1 MKKSMKK
8 YFSKVRG
15 RIILLA
21 LTTLLVSGSDI
32 LRPIIE
38 ANLVT
43 SITQLNYVSA
53 IWFSIF
59 YILYAINNIVFN
71 LLNNKIYMG
80 IKEKILYY
88 LRKDILDRI
97 FSLKVVNFD
106 KISSGEFQQKLKDD
120 PASISRVLSVVQY
133 NAFAL
138 ITNLVILIYVFFLNY
153 ILGIIYLIGVVSVY
167 FIEKK
172 LYSKYEYLQ
181 RDYSK
186 IQDRN
191 TTILNEVMHG
201 IRDIKLLNI
210 IPSISNIAID
220 SMSQSNQY
228 DTKLKMQHNFIW
240 KLSRAIEYLI
250 SFLVIFIGIY
260 LASTNKLTVTNLLII
275 YMYRYEIFSL
285 ISNINSIKDYYT
297 EYKVAKDRIFSIMDD
312 NCFPVEQYGNVSL
325 KNINGSIEFKNVSFG
340 YDDKLVLKD
349 INFNIEA
356 NDTVA
361 IVGASGSGKS
371 TIFNLLNKSYDV
383 SNNSIFIDD
392 IDINTLDRNTIRN
405 HISIISQNPYLFNFS
420 IKENFM
426 LLGDHI
432 TIKDI
437 KKACKLARI
446 DDFIDSLPD
455 KYDTILGEGGV
466 NLSGGQKQRISIART
481 LIKNPKIL
489 ILDDSSSA
497 LDMETESKLQNS
509 LKNRMKDS
517 TVFLIAQRIS
527 AVMDSDKIIVLDN
540 GEIAAIGTH
549 KELIKNCEIYRSIAI
564 SQLGEEAVLNV

>member
-1 MKKSMKK
+1 MKKKSMKK

-240 KLSRAIEYLI
+240 ELSRAIEYLI

-285 ISNINSIKDYYT
+285 ISNINSIKEYYT

-340 YDDKLVLKD
+340 YDDKMVLKD

-383 SNNSIFIDD
+383 SDNSIFIDD

-432 TIKDI
+432 TMKDI

-466 NLSGGQKQRISIART
+466 NLSGGQKQRIAIARA
-481 LIKNPKIL
+481 LLKKSKI
-489 ILDDSSSA
+489 ILFDEATSA
-497 LDMETESKLQNS
+497 LDNITQREIQSSINSISKDYTILIIAHRLSTIKDCNKIMVLQDGKIVGVGDHYEL
-509 LKNRMKDS
+509 LKNNLYYQKLYENEIQ
-517 TVFLIAQRIS
+517 VF
-527 AVMDSDKIIVLDN
+527 
-540 GEIAAIGTH
+540 
-549 KELIKNCEIYRSIAI
+549 
-564 SQLGEEAVLNV
+564 

>member
-1 MKKSMKK
+1 MKK

-138 ITNLVILIYVFFLNY
+138 MVILIYVFFLNY
-153 ILGIIYLIGVVSVY
+153 ILGIIYLIGVVLVY

-240 KLSRAIEYLI
+240 ELSGAIEYLI

-285 ISNINSIKDYYT
+285 ISNINSIKEYYT

-340 YDDKLVLKD
+340 YDDKMVLKD

-371 TIFNLLNKSYDV
+371 TIFNLLNKNYDV
-383 SNNSIFIDD
+383 SDNSIFIDD

-432 TIKDI
+432 TMKDI

-466 NLSGGQKQRISIART
+466 NLSGGQKQRIAIARA
-481 LIKNPKIL
+481 LLKKSKI
-489 ILDDSSSA
+489 ILFDEATSA
-497 LDMETESKLQNS
+497 LDNITQREIQSSINSISKDYTILIIAHRLSTIKDCNKIMVLQDGKIVGVGNHYEL
-509 LKNRMKDS
+509 LKNNLYYQKLYENEIQ
-517 TVFLIAQRIS
+517 VF
-527 AVMDSDKIIVLDN
+527 
-540 GEIAAIGTH
+540 
-549 KELIKNCEIYRSIAI
+549 
-564 SQLGEEAVLNV
+564 

>member
-1 MKKSMKK
+1 MKKKSMKK

-240 KLSRAIEYLI
+240 ELSKAIEYLI

-285 ISNINSIKDYYT
+285 IFNINAVKEYYT

-432 TIKDI
+432 TMKDI

-466 NLSGGQKQRISIART
+466 NLSGGQKQRIAIARA
-481 LIKNPKIL
+481 LLKKSKI
-489 ILDDSSSA
+489 ILFDEATSA
-497 LDMETESKLQNS
+497 LDNITQREIQSSINSISKDYTILIIAHRLSTIKDCNKIMVLQDGKIVGVGNHYEL
-509 LKNRMKDS
+509 LKNNLYYQKLYENEIQ
-517 TVFLIAQRIS
+517 VF
-527 AVMDSDKIIVLDN
+527 
-540 GEIAAIGTH
+540 
-549 KELIKNCEIYRSIAI
+549 
-564 SQLGEEAVLNV
+564 

>member
-1 MKKSMKK
+1 MKK

-153 ILGIIYLIGVVSVY
+153 ILGIIYLIGVVLVY

-240 KLSRAIEYLI
+240 ELSGAIEYLI

-285 ISNINSIKDYYT
+285 ISNINSIKEYYT

-340 YDDKLVLKD
+340 YDDKMVLKD

-383 SNNSIFIDD
+383 SDNSIFIDD

-432 TIKDI
+432 TMKDI

-466 NLSGGQKQRISIART
+466 NLSGGQKQRIAIARA
-481 LIKNPKIL
+481 LLKKSKI
-489 ILDDSSSA
+489 ILFDEATSA
-497 LDMETESKLQNS
+497 LDNITQREIQSSINSISKDYTILIIAHRLSTIKDCNKIMVLQDGKIVGVGNHYEL
-509 LKNRMKDS
+509 LKNNLYYQKLYENEIQ
-517 TVFLIAQRIS
+517 VF
-527 AVMDSDKIIVLDN
+527 
-540 GEIAAIGTH
+540 
-549 KELIKNCEIYRSIAI
+549 
-564 SQLGEEAVLNV
+564 

>member
-240 KLSRAIEYLI
+240 ELSRAIEYLI

-383 SNNSIFIDD
+383 SDNSIFIDD

-432 TIKDI
+432 TMKDI

-466 NLSGGQKQRISIART
+466 NLSGGQKQRIAIARA
-481 LIKNPKIL
+481 LLKKSKI
-489 ILDDSSSA
+489 ILFDEATSA
-497 LDMETESKLQNS
+497 LDNITQREIQSSINSISKDYTILIIAHRLSTIKDCNKIMVLQDGKIVGVGNHYEL
-509 LKNRMKDS
+509 LKNNLYYQKLYENEIQ
-517 TVFLIAQRIS
+517 VF
-527 AVMDSDKIIVLDN
+527 
-540 GEIAAIGTH
+540 
-549 KELIKNCEIYRSIAI
+549 
-564 SQLGEEAVLNV
+564 

>member
-1 MKKSMKK
+1 MKKKSMKK

-240 KLSRAIEYLI
+240 ELSRAIEYLI

-285 ISNINSIKDYYT
+285 ISNINSIKEYYT

-340 YDDKLVLKD
+340 YDDKMVLKD

-371 TIFNLLNKSYDV
+371 TIFNLLNKNYDV
-383 SNNSIFIDD
+383 SDNSIFIDD

-432 TIKDI
+432 TMKDI

-466 NLSGGQKQRISIART
+466 NLSGGQKQRIAIARA
-481 LIKNPKIL
+481 LLKKSKI
-489 ILDDSSSA
+489 ILFDEATSA
-497 LDMETESKLQNS
+497 LDNITQREIQSSINSISKDYTILIIAHRLSTIKDCNKIMVLQDGKIVGVGNHYEL
-509 LKNRMKDS
+509 LKNNLYYQKLYENEIQ
-517 TVFLIAQRIS
+517 VF
-527 AVMDSDKIIVLDN
+527 
-540 GEIAAIGTH
+540 
-549 KELIKNCEIYRSIAI
+549 
-564 SQLGEEAVLNV
+564 

>member
-1 MKKSMKK
+1 M
-8 YFSKVRG
+8 
-15 RIILLA
+15 A

-153 ILGIIYLIGVVSVY
+153 ILGIIYLIGVVLVY

-181 RDYSK
+181 RNYSK

-240 KLSRAIEYLI
+240 ELSGAIEYLI

-285 ISNINSIKDYYT
+285 ISNINSIKEYYT

-340 YDDKLVLKD
+340 YDDKMVLKD

-383 SNNSIFIDD
+383 SDNSIFIDD
-392 IDINTLDRNTIRN
+392 IDINTLDCNTIRN

-432 TIKDI
+432 TMKDI

-466 NLSGGQKQRISIART
+466 NLSGGQKQRIAIARA
-481 LIKNPKIL
+481 LLKKSKI
-489 ILDDSSSA
+489 ILFDEATSA
-497 LDMETESKLQNS
+497 LDNITQREIQSSINSISKDYTILIIAHRLSTIKDCNKIMVLQDGKIVGVGNHYEL
-509 LKNRMKDS
+509 LKNNLYYQKLYENEIQ
-517 TVFLIAQRIS
+517 VF
-527 AVMDSDKIIVLDN
+527 
-540 GEIAAIGTH
+540 
-549 KELIKNCEIYRSIAI
+549 
-564 SQLGEEAVLNV
+564 

>member
-1 MKKSMKK
+1 MKKKSMKK

-240 KLSRAIEYLI
+240 ELSRAIEYLI

-383 SNNSIFIDD
+383 SDNSIFIDD

-432 TIKDI
+432 TMKDI

-466 NLSGGQKQRISIART
+466 NLSGGQKQRIAIARA
-481 LIKNPKIL
+481 LLKKSKI
-489 ILDDSSSA
+489 ILFDEATSA
-497 LDMETESKLQNS
+497 LDNITQREIQSSINSISKDYTILIIAHRLSTIKDCNKIMVLQDGKIVGVGNHYEL
-509 LKNRMKDS
+509 LKNNLYYQKLYENEIQ
-517 TVFLIAQRIS
+517 VF
-527 AVMDSDKIIVLDN
+527 
-540 GEIAAIGTH
+540 
-549 KELIKNCEIYRSIAI
+549 
-564 SQLGEEAVLNV
+564 

>member
-1 MKKSMKK
+1 MKKKSMKK

-240 KLSRAIEYLI
+240 ELSRAIEYLI

-285 ISNINSIKDYYT
+285 IFNINAVKEYYT

-383 SNNSIFIDD
+383 SDNSIFIDD

-432 TIKDI
+432 TMKDI

-466 NLSGGQKQRISIART
+466 NLSGGQKQRIAIARA
-481 LIKNPKIL
+481 LLKKSKI
-489 ILDDSSSA
+489 ILFDEATSA
-497 LDMETESKLQNS
+497 LDNITQREIQSSINSISKDYTILIIAHRLSTIKDCNKIMVLQ
-509 LKNRMKDS
+509 DG
-517 TVFLIAQRIS
+517 
-527 AVMDSDKIIVLDN
+527 KIVGVGNL
-540 GEIAAIGTH
+540 
-549 KELIKNCEIYRSIAI
+549 
-564 SQLGEEAVLNV
+564 

>member
-240 KLSRAIEYLI
+240 ELSRAIEYLI

-285 ISNINSIKDYYT
+285 ISNINSIKEYYT

-312 NCFPVEQYGNVSL
+312 NCFPIEQYGNVSL

-383 SNNSIFIDD
+383 SDNSIFIDD

-432 TIKDI
+432 TMKDI

-466 NLSGGQKQRISIART
+466 NLSGGQKQRIAIARA
-481 LIKNPKIL
+481 LLKKSKI
-489 ILDDSSSA
+489 ILFDEATSA
-497 LDMETESKLQNS
+497 LDNITQREIQSSINSISKDYTILIIAHRLSTIKDCNKIMVLQDGKIVGVGNHYEL
-509 LKNRMKDS
+509 LKNNLYYQKLYENEIQ
-517 TVFLIAQRIS
+517 VF
-527 AVMDSDKIIVLDN
+527 
-540 GEIAAIGTH
+540 
-549 KELIKNCEIYRSIAI
+549 
-564 SQLGEEAVLNV
+564 

>member
-1 MKKSMKK
+1 MKK

-153 ILGIIYLIGVVSVY
+153 ILGIIYLIGVVLVY

-240 KLSRAIEYLI
+240 ELSGAIEYLI

-285 ISNINSIKDYYT
+285 ISNINSIKEYYT

-340 YDDKLVLKD
+340 YDDKMVLKD

-383 SNNSIFIDD
+383 SDNSIFIDD

-405 HISIISQNPYLFNFS
+405 HISIISQSPYLFIFS

-432 TIKDI
+432 TMKDI

-466 NLSGGQKQRISIART
+466 NLSGGQKQRIAIARA
-481 LIKNPKIL
+481 LLKKSKI
-489 ILDDSSSA
+489 ILFDEATSA
-497 LDMETESKLQNS
+497 LDNITQREIQSSINFISKDYTILIIAHRLSTIKDCNKIMVLQDGKIVGVGNHYEL
-509 LKNRMKDS
+509 LKNNLYYQKLYENEIQ
-517 TVFLIAQRIS
+517 VF
-527 AVMDSDKIIVLDN
+527 
-540 GEIAAIGTH
+540 
-549 KELIKNCEIYRSIAI
+549 
-564 SQLGEEAVLNV
+564 

>member
-1 MKKSMKK
+1 MKK

-153 ILGIIYLIGVVSVY
+153 ILGIIYLIGVVLLY

-181 RDYSK
+181 RNYSK

-240 KLSRAIEYLI
+240 ELSGAIEYLI

-285 ISNINSIKDYYT
+285 ISNINSIKEYYT

-340 YDDKLVLKD
+340 YDDKMVLKD

-383 SNNSIFIDD
+383 SDNSIFIDD
-392 IDINTLDRNTIRN
+392 IDINTLDCNTIRN

-432 TIKDI
+432 TMKDI

-466 NLSGGQKQRISIART
+466 NLSGGQKQRIAIARA
-481 LIKNPKIL
+481 LLKKSKI
-489 ILDDSSSA
+489 ILFDEATSA
-497 LDMETESKLQNS
+497 LDNITQREIQSSINSISKDYTILIIAHRLSTIKDCNKIMVLQDGKIVGVGNHYEL
-509 LKNRMKDS
+509 LKNNLYYQKLYENEIQ
-517 TVFLIAQRIS
+517 VF
-527 AVMDSDKIIVLDN
+527 
-540 GEIAAIGTH
+540 
-549 KELIKNCEIYRSIAI
+549 
-564 SQLGEEAVLNV
+564 

>member
-1 MKKSMKK
+1 MKKKSMKK

-240 KLSRAIEYLI
+240 ELSKAIEYLI

-285 ISNINSIKDYYT
+285 IFNINAVKEYYT

-340 YDDKLVLKD
+340 YDDNLLLKD

-432 TIKDI
+432 TMKDI

-466 NLSGGQKQRISIART
+466 NLSGGQKQRIAIARA
-481 LIKNPKIL
+481 LLKKSKI
-489 ILDDSSSA
+489 ILFDEATSA
-497 LDMETESKLQNS
+497 LDNITQREIQSSINSISKDYTILIIAHRLSTIKDCNKIMVLQDGKIVGVGNHYEL
-509 LKNRMKDS
+509 LKNNLYYQKLYENEIQ
-517 TVFLIAQRIS
+517 VF
-527 AVMDSDKIIVLDN
+527 
-540 GEIAAIGTH
+540 
-549 KELIKNCEIYRSIAI
+549 
-564 SQLGEEAVLNV
+564 

>member
-1 MKKSMKK
+1 MKKKSMKK

-240 KLSRAIEYLI
+240 ELSKAIEYLI

-432 TIKDI
+432 TMKDI

-466 NLSGGQKQRISIART
+466 NLSGGQKQRIAIARA
-481 LIKNPKIL
+481 LLKKSKI
-489 ILDDSSSA
+489 ILFDEATSA
-497 LDMETESKLQNS
+497 LDNITQREIQSSINSISKDYTILIIAHRLSTIKDCNKIMVLQDGKIVGVGNHYEL
-509 LKNRMKDS
+509 LKNNLYYQKLYENEIQ
-517 TVFLIAQRIS
+517 VF
-527 AVMDSDKIIVLDN
+527 
-540 GEIAAIGTH
+540 
-549 KELIKNCEIYRSIAI
+549 
-564 SQLGEEAVLNV
+564 

>member
-1 MKKSMKK
+1 MKKKSMKK

-240 KLSRAIEYLI
+240 ELSKAIEYLI

-285 ISNINSIKDYYT
+285 IFNINAVKEYYT

-383 SNNSIFIDD
+383 SDNSIFIDD

-432 TIKDI
+432 TMKDI

-466 NLSGGQKQRISIART
+466 NLSGGQKQRIAIARA
-481 LIKNPKIL
+481 LLKKSKI
-489 ILDDSSSA
+489 ILFDEATSA
-497 LDMETESKLQNS
+497 LDNITQREIQSSINSISKDYTILIIAHRLSTIKDCNKIMVLQDGKIVGVGNHYEL
-509 LKNRMKDS
+509 LKNNLYYQKLYENEIQ
-517 TVFLIAQRIS
+517 VF
-527 AVMDSDKIIVLDN
+527 
-540 GEIAAIGTH
+540 
-549 KELIKNCEIYRSIAI
+549 
-564 SQLGEEAVLNV
+564 

>member
-1 MKKSMKK
+1 MKK

-88 LRKDILDRI
+88 LMKDILDRI

-153 ILGIIYLIGVVSVY
+153 ILGIIYLIGVVLVY

-240 KLSRAIEYLI
+240 ELSGAIEYLI

-285 ISNINSIKDYYT
+285 ISNINSIKEYYT

-340 YDDKLVLKD
+340 YDDKMVLKD

-383 SNNSIFIDD
+383 SDNSIFIDD

-405 HISIISQNPYLFNFS
+405 HISIISQSPYLFNFS

-432 TIKDI
+432 TMKDI

-466 NLSGGQKQRISIART
+466 NLSGGQKQRIAIARA
-481 LIKNPKIL
+481 LLKKSKI
-489 ILDDSSSA
+489 ILFDEATSA
-497 LDMETESKLQNS
+497 LDNITQREIQSSINFISKDYTILIIAHRLSTIKDCNKIMVLQDGKIVGVGNHYEL
-509 LKNRMKDS
+509 LKNNLYYQKLYENEIQ
-517 TVFLIAQRIS
+517 VF
-527 AVMDSDKIIVLDN
+527 
-540 GEIAAIGTH
+540 
-549 KELIKNCEIYRSIAI
+549 
-564 SQLGEEAVLNV
+564 

>member
-1 MKKSMKK
+1 MKKKSMKK

-167 FIEKK
+167 FVEKK

-240 KLSRAIEYLI
+240 ELSKAIEYLI

-285 ISNINSIKDYYT
+285 IFNINAVKEYYT

-340 YDDKLVLKD
+340 YDDKMVLKD

-383 SNNSIFIDD
+383 SDNSIFIDD

-432 TIKDI
+432 TMKDI

-466 NLSGGQKQRISIART
+466 NLSGGQKQRIAIARA
-481 LIKNPKIL
+481 LLKKSKI
-489 ILDDSSSA
+489 ILFDEATSA
-497 LDMETESKLQNS
+497 LDNITQREIQSSINSISKDYTILIIAHRLSTIKDCNKIMVLQDGKIVGVGNHYEL
-509 LKNRMKDS
+509 LKNNLYYQKLYENEIQ
-517 TVFLIAQRIS
+517 VF
-527 AVMDSDKIIVLDN
+527 
-540 GEIAAIGTH
+540 
-549 KELIKNCEIYRSIAI
+549 
-564 SQLGEEAVLNV
+564 

>member
-1 MKKSMKK
+1 MKK

-153 ILGIIYLIGVVSVY
+153 ILGIIYLIGVVLVY

-240 KLSRAIEYLI
+240 ELSGAIEYLI

-285 ISNINSIKDYYT
+285 ISNIN
-297 EYKVAKDRIFSIMDD
+297 
-312 NCFPVEQYGNVSL
+312 
-325 KNINGSIEFKNVSFG
+325 
-340 YDDKLVLKD
+340 
-349 INFNIEA
+349 
-356 NDTVA
+356 
-361 IVGASGSGKS
+361 
-371 TIFNLLNKSYDV
+371 
-383 SNNSIFIDD
+383 
-392 IDINTLDRNTIRN
+392 
-405 HISIISQNPYLFNFS
+405 
-420 IKENFM
+420 
-426 LLGDHI
+426 
-432 TIKDI
+432 
-437 KKACKLARI
+437 
-446 DDFIDSLPD
+446 
-455 KYDTILGEGGV
+455 
-466 NLSGGQKQRISIART
+466 
-481 LIKNPKIL
+481 
-489 ILDDSSSA
+489 
-497 LDMETESKLQNS
+497 
-509 LKNRMKDS
+509 
-517 TVFLIAQRIS
+517 
-527 AVMDSDKIIVLDN
+527 
-540 GEIAAIGTH
+540 
-549 KELIKNCEIYRSIAI
+549 
-564 SQLGEEAVLNV
+564 

>member
-1 MKKSMKK
+1 MKK

-53 IWFSIF
+53 TWFSIF

-240 KLSRAIEYLI
+240 ELSRAIEYLI

-285 ISNINSIKDYYT
+285 ISNINSIKEYYT

-340 YDDKLVLKD
+340 YDDKMVLKD

-371 TIFNLLNKSYDV
+371 TIFNLLNKNYDV
-383 SNNSIFIDD
+383 SDNSIFIDD

-432 TIKDI
+432 TMKDI

-466 NLSGGQKQRISIART
+466 NLSGGQKQRIAIARA
-481 LIKNPKIL
+481 LLKKSKI
-489 ILDDSSSA
+489 ILFDEATSA
-497 LDMETESKLQNS
+497 LDNITQREIQSSINSISKDYTILIIAHRLSTIKDCNKIMVLQDGKIVGVGNHYEL
-509 LKNRMKDS
+509 LKNNLYYQKLYENEIQ
-517 TVFLIAQRIS
+517 VF
-527 AVMDSDKIIVLDN
+527 
-540 GEIAAIGTH
+540 
-549 KELIKNCEIYRSIAI
+549 
-564 SQLGEEAVLNV
+564 

>member
-1 MKKSMKK
+1 MKK

-240 KLSRAIEYLI
+240 ELSRAIEYLI

-285 ISNINSIKDYYT
+285 ISNINSIKEYYT

-340 YDDKLVLKD
+340 YDDKMVLKD

-383 SNNSIFIDD
+383 SDNSIFIDD

-432 TIKDI
+432 TMKDI

-466 NLSGGQKQRISIART
+466 NLSGGQKQRIAIARA
-481 LIKNPKIL
+481 LLKKSKI
-489 ILDDSSSA
+489 ILFDEATSA
-497 LDMETESKLQNS
+497 LDNITQREIQSSINSISKDYTILIIAHRLSTIKDCNKIMVLQDGKIVGVGNHYEL
-509 LKNRMKDS
+509 LKNNLYYQKLYENEIQ
-517 TVFLIAQRIS
+517 VF
-527 AVMDSDKIIVLDN
+527 
-540 GEIAAIGTH
+540 
-549 KELIKNCEIYRSIAI
+549 
-564 SQLGEEAVLNV
+564 

>member
-1 MKKSMKK
+1 MKK

-97 FSLKVVNFD
+97 FSLKVVNFG

-153 ILGIIYLIGVVSVY
+153 ILGIIYLIGVVLVY

-181 RDYSK
+181 RNYSK

-191 TTILNEVMHG
+191 TTILNEVMHD

-240 KLSRAIEYLI
+240 ELSGAIEYLI

-285 ISNINSIKDYYT
+285 ISNINSIKEYYT

-340 YDDKLVLKD
+340 YDDKMVLKD

-383 SNNSIFIDD
+383 SDNSIFIDD

-432 TIKDI
+432 TMKDI

-466 NLSGGQKQRISIART
+466 NLSGGQKQRIAIARA
-481 LIKNPKIL
+481 LLKKSKI
-489 ILDDSSSA
+489 ILFDEATSA
-497 LDMETESKLQNS
+497 LDNITQREIQSSINSISKDYTILIIAHRLSTIKDCNKIMVLQDGKIVGVGNHYEL
-509 LKNRMKDS
+509 LKNNLYYQKLYENEIQ
-517 TVFLIAQRIS
+517 VF
-527 AVMDSDKIIVLDN
+527 
-540 GEIAAIGTH
+540 
-549 KELIKNCEIYRSIAI
+549 
-564 SQLGEEAVLNV
+564 

>member
-106 KISSGEFQQKLKDD
+106 KISSGEFQQKLRDD

-466 NLSGGQKQRISIART
+466 NLSGGQKQRIAIARA
-481 LIKNPKIL
+481 LLKKSKI
-489 ILDDSSSA
+489 ILFDEATSA
-497 LDMETESKLQNS
+497 LDNITQREIQSSINSISKDYTILIIAHRLSTIKDCNKIMVLQDGKIVGVGNHYEL
-509 LKNRMKDS
+509 LKNNLYYQKLYENEIQ
-517 TVFLIAQRIS
+517 VF
-527 AVMDSDKIIVLDN
+527 
-540 GEIAAIGTH
+540 
-549 KELIKNCEIYRSIAI
+549 
-564 SQLGEEAVLNV
+564 

>member
-1 MKKSMKK
+1 MKK

-53 IWFSIF
+53 TWFSIF

-153 ILGIIYLIGVVSVY
+153 ILGIIYLIGVVLVY

-240 KLSRAIEYLI
+240 ELSGAIEYLI

-285 ISNINSIKDYYT
+285 ISNINSIKEYYT

-340 YDDKLVLKD
+340 YDDKMVLKD

-383 SNNSIFIDD
+383 SDNSIFIDD

-405 HISIISQNPYLFNFS
+405 HISIISQSPYLFNFS

-432 TIKDI
+432 TMKDI

-466 NLSGGQKQRISIART
+466 NLSGGQKQRIAIARA
-481 LIKNPKIL
+481 LLKKSKI
-489 ILDDSSSA
+489 ILFDEATSA
-497 LDMETESKLQNS
+497 LDNITQREIQSSINSISKDYTILIIAHRLSTIKDCNKIMVLQDGKIVGVGNHYEL
-509 LKNRMKDS
+509 LKNNLYYQKLYENEIQ
-517 TVFLIAQRIS
+517 VF
-527 AVMDSDKIIVLDN
+527 
-540 GEIAAIGTH
+540 
-549 KELIKNCEIYRSIAI
+549 
-564 SQLGEEAVLNV
+564 

>member
-1 MKKSMKK
+1 MKKKSMKK

-15 RIILLA
+15 RIILLV

-240 KLSRAIEYLI
+240 ELSRAIEYLI

-285 ISNINSIKDYYT
+285 ISNINSIKEYYT

-340 YDDKLVLKD
+340 YDDKMVLKD

-383 SNNSIFIDD
+383 SDNSIFIDD

-432 TIKDI
+432 TMKDI

-466 NLSGGQKQRISIART
+466 NLSGGQKQRIAIARA
-481 LIKNPKIL
+481 LLKKSKI
-489 ILDDSSSA
+489 ILFDEATSA
-497 LDMETESKLQNS
+497 LDNITQREIQSSINSISKDYTILIIAHRLSTIKDCNKIMVLQDGKIVGVGNHYEL
-509 LKNRMKDS
+509 LKNNLYYQKLYENEIQ
-517 TVFLIAQRIS
+517 VF
-527 AVMDSDKIIVLDN
+527 
-540 GEIAAIGTH
+540 
-549 KELIKNCEIYRSIAI
+549 
-564 SQLGEEAVLNV
+564 

>member
-1 MKKSMKK
+1 MKK

-153 ILGIIYLIGVVSVY
+153 ILGIIYLIGVVLVY

-240 KLSRAIEYLI
+240 ELSGAIEYLI

-285 ISNINSIKDYYT
+285 ISNINSIKEYYT

-340 YDDKLVLKD
+340 YDDKMVLKD

-371 TIFNLLNKSYDV
+371 TIFNLLNKNYDV
-383 SNNSIFIDD
+383 SDNSIFIDD

-432 TIKDI
+432 TMKDI

-466 NLSGGQKQRISIART
+466 NLSGGQKQRIAIARA
-481 LIKNPKIL
+481 LLKKSKI
-489 ILDDSSSA
+489 ILFDEATSA
-497 LDMETESKLQNS
+497 LDNITQREIQSSINSISKDYTILIIAHRLSTIKDCNKIMVLQDGKIVGVGNHYEL
-509 LKNRMKDS
+509 LKNNLYYQKLYENEIQ
-517 TVFLIAQRIS
+517 VF
-527 AVMDSDKIIVLDN
+527 
-540 GEIAAIGTH
+540 
-549 KELIKNCEIYRSIAI
+549 
-564 SQLGEEAVLNV
+564 

>member
-1 MKKSMKK
+1 MKK

-53 IWFSIF
+53 TWFSIF

-138 ITNLVILIYVFFLNY
+138 ITNLIILIYVFFLNY

-240 KLSRAIEYLI
+240 ELSGAIEYLI

-285 ISNINSIKDYYT
+285 ISNINSIKEYYT

-340 YDDKLVLKD
+340 YDDKMVLKD

-371 TIFNLLNKSYDV
+371 TIFNLLNKNYDV
-383 SNNSIFIDD
+383 SDNSIFIDD

-432 TIKDI
+432 TMKDI

-466 NLSGGQKQRISIART
+466 NLSGGQKQRIAIARA
-481 LIKNPKIL
+481 LLKKSKI
-489 ILDDSSSA
+489 ILFDEATSA
-497 LDMETESKLQNS
+497 LDNITQREIQSSINSISKDYTILIIAHRLSTIKDCNKIMVLQDGKIVGVGNHYEL
-509 LKNRMKDS
+509 LKNNLYYQKLYENEIQ
-517 TVFLIAQRIS
+517 VF
-527 AVMDSDKIIVLDN
+527 
-540 GEIAAIGTH
+540 
-549 KELIKNCEIYRSIAI
+549 
-564 SQLGEEAVLNV
+564 

>member
-1 MKKSMKK
+1 MKK

-53 IWFSIF
+53 TWFSIF

-138 ITNLVILIYVFFLNY
+138 ITNLIILIYVFFLNY

-240 KLSRAIEYLI
+240 ELSKAIEYLI

-285 ISNINSIKDYYT
+285 ISNINSIKEYYT

-340 YDDKLVLKD
+340 YDDKMVLKD

-371 TIFNLLNKSYDV
+371 TIFNLLNKNYDV
-383 SNNSIFIDD
+383 SDNSIFIDD

-432 TIKDI
+432 TMKDI

-466 NLSGGQKQRISIART
+466 NLSGGQKQRIAIARA
-481 LIKNPKIL
+481 LLKKSKI
-489 ILDDSSSA
+489 ILFDEATSA
-497 LDMETESKLQNS
+497 LDNITQREIQSSINSISKDYTILIIAHRLSTIKDCNKIMVLQDGKIVGVGNHYEL
-509 LKNRMKDS
+509 LKNNLYYQKLYENEIQ
-517 TVFLIAQRIS
+517 VF
-527 AVMDSDKIIVLDN
+527 
-540 GEIAAIGTH
+540 
-549 KELIKNCEIYRSIAI
+549 
-564 SQLGEEAVLNV
+564 

>member
-1 MKKSMKK
+1 MKK

-153 ILGIIYLIGVVSVY
+153 ILGIIYLIGVVLVY

-240 KLSRAIEYLI
+240 ELSGAIEYLI

-285 ISNINSIKDYYT
+285 ISNINSIKEYYT

-340 YDDKLVLKD
+340 YDDKMVLKD

-383 SNNSIFIDD
+383 SDNSIFIDD

-432 TIKDI
+432 TMKDI

-466 NLSGGQKQRISIART
+466 NLSGGQKQRIAIARA
-481 LIKNPKIL
+481 LLKKSKI
-489 ILDDSSSA
+489 ILFDEATSA
-497 LDMETESKLQNS
+497 LDNITQREIQSSINFISKDYTILIIAHRLSTIKDCNKIMVLQDGKIVGVGNHYEL
-509 LKNRMKDS
+509 LKNNLYYQK
-517 TVFLIAQRIS
+517 LYE
-527 AVMDSDKIIVLDN
+527 N
-540 GEIAAIGTH
+540 EIQAF
-549 KELIKNCEIYRSIAI
+549 
-564 SQLGEEAVLNV
+564 

>member
-1 MKKSMKK
+1 MKK

-53 IWFSIF
+53 TWFSIF

-240 KLSRAIEYLI
+240 ELSRAIEYLI

-285 ISNINSIKDYYT
+285 ISNINSIKEYYT

-340 YDDKLVLKD
+340 YDDKMVLKD

-371 TIFNLLNKSYDV
+371 TIFNLLNKNYDV
-383 SNNSIFIDD
+383 SDNSIFIDD

-432 TIKDI
+432 TMKDI

-466 NLSGGQKQRISIART
+466 NLSGGQKQRIAIARA
-481 LIKNPKIL
+481 LLKKSKI
-489 ILDDSSSA
+489 ILFDEATSA
-497 LDMETESKLQNS
+497 LDNITQREIQSSINFISKDYTILIIAHRLSTIKDCNKIMILQDGKIVGVGNHYEL
-509 LKNRMKDS
+509 LKNNLYYQKLYENEIQ
-517 TVFLIAQRIS
+517 VF
-527 AVMDSDKIIVLDN
+527 
-540 GEIAAIGTH
+540 
-549 KELIKNCEIYRSIAI
+549 
-564 SQLGEEAVLNV
+564 

>member
-1 MKKSMKK
+1 MKKKSMKK

-240 KLSRAIEYLI
+240 ELSRAIEYLI

-285 ISNINSIKDYYT
+285 ISNINSIKEYYT

-340 YDDKLVLKD
+340 YDDKMVLKD

-383 SNNSIFIDD
+383 SDNSIFIDD

-432 TIKDI
+432 TMKDI

-466 NLSGGQKQRISIART
+466 NLSGGQKQRIAIARA
-481 LIKNPKIL
+481 LLKKSKI
-489 ILDDSSSA
+489 ILFDEATSA
-497 LDMETESKLQNS
+497 LDNITQREIQSSINSISKDYTILIIAHRLSTIKDCNKIMVLQDGKIVGVGNHYEL
-509 LKNRMKDS
+509 LKNNLYYQKLYENEIQ
-517 TVFLIAQRIS
+517 VF
-527 AVMDSDKIIVLDN
+527 
-540 GEIAAIGTH
+540 
-549 KELIKNCEIYRSIAI
+549 
-564 SQLGEEAVLNV
+564 

>member
-240 KLSRAIEYLI
+240 ELSRAIEYLI

-383 SNNSIFIDD
+383 SDNSIFIDD

-432 TIKDI
+432 TMKDI

-466 NLSGGQKQRISIART
+466 NLSGGQKQRIAIARA
-481 LIKNPKIL
+481 LLKKSKI
-489 ILDDSSSA
+489 ILFDEATSA
-497 LDMETESKLQNS
+497 LDNITQREIQSSINFISKDYTILIIAHRLSTIKDCNKIMVLQDGKIVGVGNHYEL
-509 LKNRMKDS
+509 LKNNLYYQKLYENEIQ
-517 TVFLIAQRIS
+517 VF
-527 AVMDSDKIIVLDN
+527 
-540 GEIAAIGTH
+540 
-549 KELIKNCEIYRSIAI
+549 
-564 SQLGEEAVLNV
+564 

>member
-1 MKKSMKK
+1 MKKKSMKK

-240 KLSRAIEYLI
+240 ELSRAIEYLI

-285 ISNINSIKDYYT
+285 ISNINSIKEYYT

-340 YDDKLVLKD
+340 YDDKMVLKD

-432 TIKDI
+432 TMKDI

-466 NLSGGQKQRISIART
+466 NLSGGQKQRIAIARA
-481 LIKNPKIL
+481 LLKKSKI
-489 ILDDSSSA
+489 ILFDEATSA
-497 LDMETESKLQNS
+497 LDNITQREIKSSINSISKDYTILIIAHRLSTIKDCNKIMVLQDGKIVGVGNHYEL
-509 LKNRMKDS
+509 LKNNLYYQKLYENEIQ
-517 TVFLIAQRIS
+517 VF
-527 AVMDSDKIIVLDN
+527 
-540 GEIAAIGTH
+540 
-549 KELIKNCEIYRSIAI
+549 
-564 SQLGEEAVLNV
+564 

>member
-466 NLSGGQKQRISIART
+466 NLSGGQKQRIAIARA
-481 LIKNPKIL
+481 LLKKSKI
-489 ILDDSSSA
+489 ILFDEATSA
-497 LDMETESKLQNS
+497 LDNITQREIQSSINSISKDYTILIIAHRLSTIKDCNKIMVLQDGKIVGVGNHYEL
-509 LKNRMKDS
+509 LKNNLYYQKLYENEIQ
-517 TVFLIAQRIS
+517 VF
-527 AVMDSDKIIVLDN
+527 
-540 GEIAAIGTH
+540 
-549 KELIKNCEIYRSIAI
+549 
-564 SQLGEEAVLNV
+564 